1 MCSAVHQQKATCMDE
16 YVSRVK
22 PRVWGLSCPGSP
34 EEVARARRWTRDVLR
49 GSPCADDAELIVSEL
64 TANAVLHTSSGDGA
78 AGSAEAAGGGA
89 AGDAGTFH
97 VSVAVSAAVVSI
109 SVTDSGGTKTAPT
122 VEHPGADD
130 IHGRGLAMV
139 AALAHHVE
147 TRGDRHGRTVTAHL
161 TPGRG
166 AS

>member
-1 MCSAVHQQKATCMDE
+1 M
-16 YVSRVK
+16 
-22 PRVWGLSCPGSP
+22 
-34 EEVARARRWTRDVLR
+34 
-49 GSPCADDAELIVSEL
+49 
-64 TANAVLHTSSGDGA
+64 
-78 AGSAEAAGGGA
+78 
-89 AGDAGTFH
+89 TFH

-109 SVTDSGGTKTAPT
+109 SVTDSGGTKTAPI

-166 AS
+166 VS